1 MSGSSNRRMSGS
13 PNRPMTV
20 PPSLD
25 LAEEVAREAGALL
38 MDFARRRRDGVDLG
52 VTTKTSATDPV
63 SEADQATERLIAQR
77 LLDARP
83 DDGLLGEEDQA
94 SRAGSSGY
102 RWVVDPL
109 DGTVNFLY
117 DRPTWCVSIAAEDAQ
132 GSVVAVVHA
141 PALGETW
148 TAVRGGGA
156 HRTSQ
161 LEGTVGRPVAV
172 SAVDDL
178 AACMIATGFSYERD
192 VRAAQGREVAALVGV
207 CRDVRRGGSAALDL
221 AWTSA
226 GRIEAYAEAGLHP
239 WDLAAGRL
247 LVTEAGGRV
256 TVAPRTF
263 AGRSFT
269 QVVAG
274 NPGAHD
280 ALRRWLATDSPQPW
294 DPDGEVGTDPERDDD
309 RTAG

>member
-1 MSGSSNRRMSGS
+1 MSA
-13 PNRPMTV
+13 
-20 PPSLD
+20 PPELE
-25 LAEEVAREAGALL
+25 LAEDVAREAGALL
-38 MDFARRRRDGVDLG
+38 MDFARRRRDGDDLG

-94 SRAGSSGY
+94 SRTGSSGY

-117 DRPTWCVSIAAEDAQ
+117 DRPTWCVSIAAEDAD

-156 HRTSQ
+156 HHTAQ
-161 LEGTVGRPVAV
+161 LPAPATRPVAV
-172 SAVDDL
+172 SDVADL
-178 AACMIATGFSYERD
+178 ASCLVATGFSYERD
-192 VRAAQGREVAALVGV
+192 VRAEQGREVAAMVGA

-226 GRIEAYAEAGLHP
+226 GRVEAYAEAGLHP

-247 LVTEAGGRV
+247 LVTEAGGHV
-256 TVAPRTF
+256 TVAPRTLV
-263 AGRSFT
+263 GRTFT

-274 NPGAHD
+274 NPGAHR
-280 ALRRWLATDSPQPW
+280 ALRTWLADHSPLPW
-294 DPDGEVGTDPERDDD
+294 DPGVAPEGPD
-309 RTAG
+309 RPTP

>member
-1 MSGSSNRRMSGS
+1 
-13 PNRPMTV
+13 MTA
-20 PPSLD
+20 PRLD
-25 LAEEVAREAGALL
+25 LAEDVAREAGALL
-38 MDFARRRRDGVDLG
+38 MDFARRRRDGDDLG

-63 SEADQATERLIAQR
+63 SEADQATERLIARR
-77 LLDARP
+77 LLEARP

-94 SRAGSSGY
+94 TRTGSSGY

-117 DRPTWCVSIAAEDAQ
+117 DRPTWCVSIAAEDAH

-148 TAVRGGGA
+148 TAVRGGGTHLTA
-156 HRTSQ
+156 Q
-161 LEGTVGRPVAV
+161 LPTPTTRPVAV
-172 SAVDDL
+172 SDVGEL
-178 AACMIATGFSYERD
+178 EACLVATGFSYQRD
-192 VRAAQGREVAALVGV
+192 VRAEQGREVAALVGA

-256 TVAPRTF
+256 TVAPRTL

-274 NPGAHD
+274 NSAAHD
-280 ALRRWLATDSPQPW
+280 ALRTWLATASHSPW
-294 DPDGEVGTDPERDDD
+294 DPDRDADDD
-309 RTAG
+309 RAAS